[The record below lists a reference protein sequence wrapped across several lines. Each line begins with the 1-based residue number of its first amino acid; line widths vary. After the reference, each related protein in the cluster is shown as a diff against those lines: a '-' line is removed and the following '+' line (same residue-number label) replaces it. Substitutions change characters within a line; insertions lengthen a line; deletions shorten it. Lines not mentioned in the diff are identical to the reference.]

1 MQKFEFKEDD
11 LFINRIK
18 TYPEYNIS
26 IYMGKCFVNKHQTL
40 SGSGGLTVF
49 EANENRQT
57 GLIYPFISA
66 SSRKDIFRSQVYQPI
81 VSEYLGNN
89 YYINFYNSRISGSGK
104 VTSYPPPDQWLE
116 WPSLISQ
123 DYGYES
129 PIKRKLVGS
138 VSTSTLSYFD
148 MQTAALTT
156 QNLAH
161 TVLYNIS
168 ASALQNV
175 ARKYTVLSDHF
186 IFVSSSSRPRDLV
199 YGTPRINFIFIPQ
212 MYYGSSI
219 KKGSVSLNFRTTGSM
234 TARCEDKNHNGVL
247 IETTGSNAGKPVG
260 LVLYDEGIIMLT
272 ASHNLQTV
280 VAPAIRY
287 DGTSTQNPSWFYYG
301 TGLNDNITHA
311 TLSNASY
318 DLNFKGTSYVN
329 TMTMLAHADKGQL
342 NHSNNPTYRD
352 LNYSRNFQTSSGPV
366 YYESESDIK
375 NIVSASY
382 TSASFEK
389 TTYISK
395 INIYDENENLI
406 GVTRLATPVKKTLNR
421 DYTFKL
427 KLDI

>member
-1 MQKFEFKEDD
+1 
-11 LFINRIK
+11 
-18 TYPEYNIS
+18 
-26 IYMGKCFVNKHQTL
+26 MGKCFVNKHQTL

-49 EANENRQT
+49 ETNENKQT
-57 GLIYPFISA
+57 NLIQPFVSA
-66 SSRKDIFRSQVYQPI
+66 SSRKDLFRSQVYQPN

-89 YYINFYNSRISGSGK
+89 YYINFYNSRINDSGK
-104 VTSYPPPDQWLE
+104 LTSYPAPGSPNLTQ
-116 WPSLISQ
+116 S
-123 DYGYES
+123 YGYES

-219 KKGSVSLNFRTTGSM
+219 NKGSVSLNFRTTGSM

-272 ASHNLQTV
+272 ASHSLTSQT
-280 VAPAIRY
+280 PAVRY
-287 DGTSTQNPSWFYYG
+287 DGASAQNPTWGYYG
-301 TGLNDNITHA
+301 TGLNDNIAHA